1 MRRYKVH
8 EVIELLLADGWYLAG
23 QKGSH
28 RQYKHPVKKGRV
40 TVNEYGNKQVGNNIG
55 MHMGKILINVD
66 YTDNFAAAPA
76 NEDIACVSTGK
87 TFDELKKNMEEGLRW
102 HIDSMRTDGETVPAE
117 FDGEWDLE
125 WCFSVRALLHYTE
138 GLVPKSAIARVTGIN
153 QQQLTHYASGYRVP
167 RPAMRAKIIEGIH
180 TIARQLNAIL

>member
-1 MRRYKVH
+1 
-8 EVIELLLADGWYLAG
+8 
-23 QKGSH
+23 
-28 RQYKHPVKKGRV
+28 
-40 TVNEYGNKQVGNNIG
+40 

-180 TIARQLNAIL
+180 AIARQLNAIL